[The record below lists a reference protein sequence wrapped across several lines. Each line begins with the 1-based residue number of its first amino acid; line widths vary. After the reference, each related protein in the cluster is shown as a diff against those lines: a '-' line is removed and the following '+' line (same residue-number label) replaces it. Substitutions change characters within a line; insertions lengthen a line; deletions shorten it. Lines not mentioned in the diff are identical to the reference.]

1 MGPIAIT
8 LPLAQIETVMLS
20 SVRIAA
26 FLVLAP
32 PFSHRAVPAQV
43 KVALALGLA
52 IAVAPRVQ
60 PLGADGSSTGTV
72 AFVGALVA
80 QALVGAAL
88 GFGVQLVFSAVQS
101 AGGLID
107 MFGGFQVAA
116 GYDPMGQTSGAIFQR
131 FYQLLALVLLFVSDG
146 YLVVVG
152 GLLRTFDAL
161 PLDAMLDPGAVAVSL
176 TDGLGQMM
184 VAALQIA
191 GPLIVVLFLADV
203 GLGLLTR
210 VAPALNA
217 FALGFPL
224 KIMLTLTLSGFAIV
238 GLPHVI
244 EALTGESVAGMLG
257 LLP

>member
-1 MGPIAIT
+1 MGPIAVT
-8 LPLAQIETVMLS
+8 LPLAQIETVMLA

-43 KVALALGLA
+43 KVALSLGLA

-60 PLGADGSSTGTV
+60 PLVDDGTV

-116 GYDPMGQTSGAIFQR
+116 GYDPMGMTSGAIFQR

-161 PLDAMLDPGAVAVSL
+161 PLDAVLDPGAVAAQL

-184 VAALQIA
+184 LAALQIA

-224 KIMLTLTLSGFAIV
+224 KVMLTLTLSGFAIV

-257 LLP
+257 LVP